1 MGLLRASND
10 ASTAIHVEKNCD
22 YWGYGSDH
30 TMQLD
35 LSR

>member
-1 MGLLRASND
+1 MGSVT
-10 ASTAIHVEKNCD
+10 STAIHVEKNCD